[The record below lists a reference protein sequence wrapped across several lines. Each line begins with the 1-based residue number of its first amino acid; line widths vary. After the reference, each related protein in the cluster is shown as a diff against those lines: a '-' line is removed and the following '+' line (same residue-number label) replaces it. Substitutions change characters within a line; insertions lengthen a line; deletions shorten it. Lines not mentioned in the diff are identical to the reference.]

1 MEDYNS
7 DLEQPATEPQGKAAE
22 TENNL
27 FTIPPLAER
36 DPESLEDDSISGW
49 MLFMY
54 VCIGLGAFLGLL
66 SLKEPG
72 VTPIIRYGVWIN
84 LAFAVYTIMA
94 AYKRMRNAVFLA
106 KTYVWVSLL
115 TNVCLILQGALVMPV
130 GAGLK
135 TFTAVGAVI
144 SAALLFYLYK
154 SHAVEA
160 RFPRNMRRAFVWDW
174 LAILVVFVV
183 PFVTIAVQSYRT
195 TDTIENVEKTPDAK
209 AVKKLKSE
217 IAKMKKQCPMSMG
230 IMDIMSVDYNED
242 NNIALMRMNTPE
254 PLRNTKRYRDL
265 VKKNVVLAYTY
276 EALKDKTFVKTFSDA
291 RASLRITLTSYN
303 TNNSIT
309 IKLTPKDFDSIVGS
323 EPDEKELGARVVDVM
338 ARRGNELCP
347 YDVDAHTTVISEKVE
362 GNMYV
367 IEGRFDPS
375 LAPETKD
382 VWDALNSVYAQRE
395 TKRELIEGYISD
407 PTTASIPQIIVS
419 AEYGIRM
426 IYTSGHGKYTAT
438 IEISPEE
445 LKEIY
450 ESIHRE
456 K

>member
-1 MEDYNS
+1 MEDYNPEM
-7 DLEQPATEPQGKAAE
+7 EQPATEPQGKAAE

-36 DPESLEDDSISGW
+36 DPESLEEDSISGL

-54 VCIGLGAFLGLL
+54 VCIGLGAFLSLL
-66 SLKEPG
+66 SLKSPG
-72 VTPIIRYGVWIN
+72 VTPIIRYNVWIN
-84 LAFAVYTIMA
+84 LAFAVYTIVA
-94 AYKRMRNAVFLA
+94 AYKRMRNAIFLA
-106 KTYVWVSLL
+106 KTYIWVSLL
-115 TNVCLILQGALVMPV
+115 TNVCLILQGALVMSV

-135 TFTAVGAVI
+135 TSTAVGAVI
-144 SAALLFYLYK
+144 SAAWLFYLYK

-160 RFPRNMRRAFVWDW
+160 RFPHNMRRAFVWDW
-174 LAILVVFVV
+174 FAILVVFVV
-183 PFVTIAVQSYRT
+183 PFFVIAIQSYRT
-195 TDTIENVEKTPDAK
+195 TDTIEYIENTPDPK
-209 AVKKLKSE
+209 AVRTLKTE
-217 IAKMKKQCPMSMG
+217 ISKMKKQCPMSMG
-230 IMDIMSVDYNED
+230 SMDIISVDYNED
-242 NNIALMRMNTPE
+242 NNTALMRMNIPE
-254 PLRNTKRYRDL
+254 PIRNTKRYRDL
-265 VKKNVVLAYTY
+265 VKENVVLAYTY
-276 EALKDKTFVKTFSDA
+276 GALKDKTFVKTFSDA
-291 RASLRITLTSYN
+291 KTSLRITLTSYS

-309 IKLTPKDFDSIVGS
+309 IKLTPKDFDSIAGS
-323 EPDEKELGARVVDVM
+323 EPDEKELDARVVDVM

-347 YDVDAHTTVISEKVE
+347 YDVDAQTTVISEKVE

-382 VWDALNSVYAQRE
+382 VWDTLNSLYAQRE
-395 TKRELIEGYISD
+395 VKRELIEGYISD
-407 PTTASIPQIIVS
+407 PTTASIPKVIVS

-450 ESIHRE
+450 ESILRE
-456 K
+456 